1 MRAEER
7 VGGKTK
13 QRRVGARIEPAR
25 REFVGCL
32 AAGAEGGEMKAR
44 LWSLLRRRM
53 GSCRGCMV
61 GEEAEGRLASLGGG
75 CRLKCGGEEDRA
87 IACWIEDAGAGLAK
101 KEQQQQLAEEA
112 AVAEAGSLVAS
123 LMKESMLD
131 QHCQ

>member
-1 MRAEER
+1 M
-7 VGGKTK
+7 VGGKTE
-13 QRRVGARIEPAR
+13 QRRVGARTGPGR
-25 REFVGCL
+25 RGFAGCL
-32 AAGAEGGEMKAR
+32 AAGAGAEGEEMKAR
-44 LWSLLRRRM
+44 LWSSRRMRM
-53 GSCRGCMV
+53 GSCRGCMMAV
-61 GEEAEGRLASLGGG
+61 GVEGHLASLGGG
-75 CRLKCGGEEDRA
+75 CRLRCGGEEDRA